1 VLDLPSE
8 TDTELKPKRAAPFGG
23 VGESVRH
30 LSYEDL
36 EAYLNG
42 RFPPARLDYC
52 LAHLDS
58 CEACRA
64 ELEDLRTLKS
74 EAAGFARPESLGRE
88 LERRRKRRTVTL
100 VQTAAVAIIFV
111 AVASPA
117 IWWGRDRLLAKKRP
131 AAATVTQIASPP
143 LTTAPT
149 PALPAPLTTA
159 LPPALSAPR
168 ASFPTPTLPPPVAT
182 AQPRDTRPAG
192 QVSTQ
197 LAGAKPG
204 VAASVQHG
212 NSQPPTD
219 LSRSREPAPMSTGA
233 PPPNKAFALLS
244 PFGEAIAE
252 SRPEFHWTPLAG
264 AVRYSVAIVDE
275 RLHPVQHSRAVRTTS
290 WRPRRPLRRGHT
302 YLWQVTATL
311 RGGSTV
317 VASGP
322 SSPGALLRIS
332 PK

>member
-1 VLDLPSE
+1 MLDLPSE
-8 TDTELKPKRAAPFGG
+8 ADTELKLGRSAPIGG

-30 LSYEDL
+30 LSHEDL
-36 EAYLNG
+36 EAYVNG
-42 RFPPARLDYC
+42 RIPPARLDYC

-58 CEACRA
+58 CLACRA

-74 EAAGFARPESLGRE
+74 EASAFPRSEPLARE
-88 LERRRKRRTVTL
+88 LERRKKRRTLTL
-100 VQTAAVAIIFV
+100 VKTAAVAIIFV
-111 AVASPA
+111 AVASTA
-117 IWWGRDRLLAKKRP
+117 IWWGRDRLLAKK
-131 AAATVTQIASPP
+131 S
-143 LTTAPT
+143 
-149 PALPAPLTTA
+149 
-159 LPPALSAPR
+159 
-168 ASFPTPTLPPPVAT
+168 PVAT

-192 QVSTQ
+192 RVSAQ
-197 LAGAKPG
+197 LTSVKPA
-204 VAASVQHG
+204 VAESIQHG
-212 NSQPPTD
+212 NSKPPTD
-219 LSRSREPAPMSTGA
+219 PSRSPPEPAANTAGA
-233 PPPNKAFALLS
+233 SQTNKGFALLS

-275 RLHPVQHSRAVRTTS
+275 RLHPVQHSRALRTTS

-322 SSPGALLRIS
+322 SSSGALLRIS

>member
-8 TDTELKPKRAAPFGG
+8 ADTELKPRRTAPFGG

-36 EAYLNG
+36 EAYVSG
-42 RFPPARLDYC
+42 RFPPARLDHC
-52 LAHLDS
+52 SAHLDS
-58 CEACRA
+58 CLACRA

-74 EAAGFARPESLGRE
+74 EASGFQRPAPLGRE
-88 LERRRKRRTVTL
+88 LERRRKRRTLTL
-100 VQTAAVAIIFV
+100 VQTATVAIIFV
-111 AVASPA
+111 AVASTA
-117 IWWGRDRLLAKKRP
+117 IWWGRDRSPAKKP
-131 AAATVTQIASPP
+131 PIAATVTQIASPP
-143 LTTAPT
+143 LVTVPS
-149 PALPAPLTTA
+149 PA
-159 LPPALSAPR
+159 S
-168 ASFPTPTLPPPVAT
+168 SPPVAT
-182 AQPRDTRPAG
+182 AQPRDTRAAG
-192 QVSTQ
+192 QVSVQ
-197 LAGAKPG
+197 PASAKPG
-204 VAASVQHG
+204 VAASIQHG

-219 LSRSREPAPMSTGA
+219 LSRSREPAPGA
-233 PPPNKAFALLS
+233 PQTNKGFALLS

-252 SRPEFHWTPLAG
+252 PRPEFHWTPLAG

-275 RLHPVQHSRAVRTTS
+275 RLHPVQHSRALRTTG

-322 SSPGALLRIS
+322 TSSGALLRIS